1 MTHLGLASGYFED
14 FIVVFYILISK
25 LRWKVLSAD
34 IFSQEPLSA
43 WLFLNVSEMHPFLC
57 LNYVILPHGLTCC
70 P

>member
-14 FIVVFYILISK
+14 FIIVFYILIFK

-34 IFSQEPLSA
+34 VFSQEPLSA
-43 WLFLNVSEMHPFLC
+43 WLFLNEMHPFLC
-57 LNYVILPHGLTCC
+57 LNYVILPRGLTCC